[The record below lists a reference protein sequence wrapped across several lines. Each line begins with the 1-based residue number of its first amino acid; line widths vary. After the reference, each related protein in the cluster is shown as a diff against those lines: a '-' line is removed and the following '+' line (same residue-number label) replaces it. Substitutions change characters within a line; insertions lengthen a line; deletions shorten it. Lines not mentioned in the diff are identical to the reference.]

1 MAVKVSVSQELDK
14 GRERD
19 LWVLHESFR
28 KQTGK
33 IIAATREEEEEKA
46 QALLF
51 LKAEIQRGYVVS
63 VFMYLSFEV
72 IRVS

>member
-1 MAVKVSVSQELDK
+1 MAVKVSFSQTLDR

-28 KQTGK
+28 EQTGK
-33 IIAATREEEEEKA
+33 IIAAMREEKEEKA